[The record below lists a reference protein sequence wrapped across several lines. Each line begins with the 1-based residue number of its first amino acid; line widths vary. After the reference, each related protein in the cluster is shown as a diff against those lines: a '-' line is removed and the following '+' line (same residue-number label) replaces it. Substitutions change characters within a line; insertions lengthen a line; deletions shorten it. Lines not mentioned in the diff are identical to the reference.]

1 MAYRWMAFAVEQA
14 GGGAVEGRRSQL
26 PKPRRWGLRTLAY
39 LGLAAA
45 SILTANILHARGGND
60 IALLTFL
67 GTVVGLTG
75 AMVCSIRGIRSWNS
89 RPPGS

>member
-1 MAYRWMAFAVEQA
+1 M
-14 GGGAVEGRRSQL
+14 RRRGSEP

-45 SILTANILHARGGND
+45 SILTSNVLHARGGND
-60 IALLTFL
+60 FALLTFL
-67 GTVVGLTG
+67 GTVIGLAG
-75 AMVCSIRGIRSWNS
+75 AMVCSIRGLRSWSS